1 MNIDYAS
8 SSGSES
14 EASEDEGDDAQKVR
28 EREELRRER
37 QKQRERELRMS
48 KMGTEARA
56 KHLGDTGAVD
66 KNKGLDRSGDLQH
79 PAERA
84 CQEWTIRLREQIT
97 ATQ

>member
-1 MNIDYAS
+1 LTSAASGSSSAMPSAPSNRPTAASMNIDYAS

-14 EASEDEGDDAQKVR
+14 EASEDEGDDSQKVR

-56 KHLGDTGAVD
+56 KHLA
-66 KNKGLDRSGDLQH
+66 R
-79 PAERA
+79 
-84 CQEWTIRLREQIT
+84 
-97 ATQ
+97 